1 MVPLPSGL
9 RIPLSRCWSPNFPP
23 AVIER
28 LRASSVDASKLLF
41 AELKRL
47 ETELELEES
56 LTFDLEVF
64 RVGAEAFLKVVPVPQ
79 ESLLQSDR
87 PGT

>member
-1 MVPLPSGL
+1 
-9 RIPLSRCWSPNFPP
+9 
-23 AVIER
+23 VIER
-28 LRASSVDASKLLF
+28 LRSSSVDASKLLF

-64 RVGAEAFLKVVPVPQ
+64 RVDAKAFLKVVPVPQ
-79 ESLLQSDR
+79 ESLLQSGR